1 MFGLFIDIEI
11 GFIYHSYLSVLKYY
25 KNEVYLGFRC
35 KFNRFARVCYC
46 WPNCVTTDV
55 AYFYVLGV
63 NGWALA
69 EKPPTDRTQ

>member
-1 MFGLFIDIEI
+1 MFRLCIAIEVE
-11 GFIYHSYLSVLKYY
+11 FLYHCYLSILKYY
-25 KNEVYLGFRC
+25 DDDIYLGSCC

-55 AYFYVLGV
+55 AYFHVLGV